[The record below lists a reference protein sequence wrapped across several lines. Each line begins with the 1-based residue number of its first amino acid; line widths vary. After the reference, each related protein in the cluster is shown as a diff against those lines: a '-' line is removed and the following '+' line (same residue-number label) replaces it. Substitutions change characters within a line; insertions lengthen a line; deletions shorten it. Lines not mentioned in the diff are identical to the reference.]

1 MDTAKATTTE
11 ASKMLEEALL
21 QMDGIINQSGQGAGG
36 GRGGIVGGDQTSAA
50 SSPNPNGSC
59 NILNERSVISNAN
72 VLSTAKTLALALQQ
86 VGLAAPTPDPVTAV
100 IIGEWL
106 DPHIPRP
113 SDDERVRRVLRDKE
127 SLALQYQMVA
137 DKVCEQAD
145 RIVELEGLL
154 AEKTQ
159 QLSAKDELL
168 QRQLCTRSELE
179 TQKLELMSALSELKL
194 HRAALERE
202 NMELK
207 NFENLTISQEPLR
220 RVAAPFGSM
229 GNLNQATQSPKTPPS
244 SLRHQI
250 HPLYHSLP
258 RSQCHKN
265 NNRPK
270 LPINPNHLSNNNNN
284 NNSTITNN
292 NSNKSCDNNRQRNVA
307 FASNE
312 KILIDDDCGRGGGS
326 GQDGMYDSFMSQS
339 NSNSTPSPTLKE
351 RSAKGFRQILGK
363 LRRSNSGNLELP
375 ALEQAEPEFRRGDR
389 ARATAGGR
397 IEWSTQTPQGSMN
410 SNRNWKE
417 WTLQDLCNWLNEIGL
432 QCYEDECRKW
442 LKNYPVSCFFNASP
456 VDIEKE
462 LGLKSPLHRKKIVLA
477 MDELCGREE
486 DPLALKAAQLDI
498 GWVVRWLDDIGLPQY
513 KDNFLQ
519 CKVDGRMLHRLTM
532 EDLAQLQVTSC
543 LHIASLRRG
552 IQCMREMDWNPECL
566 IRRSTKVPKRNSSEL
581 QEEQSEEIVDTS
593 LEYIA
598 LWTAHRVMEWL
609 RVADLSEYAPNLRG
623 AGVHGALMLYEPRFN
638 AELLAD
644 LLSIP
649 PSKTLLRRHL
659 ATHFKE
665 LLGRDVI
672 QGKRDTEAQPN
683 YQPLTITA
691 KLKPPKKTQFS
702 LKRRKSTKGLT
713 CGGTEIEW
721 TDYVC
726 PMNSGCTSNEPQHH
740 NNSNTSSSS
749 TNSTSNSTQLQ

>member
-1 MDTAKATTTE
+1 MDAAKSSSV
-11 ASKMLEEALL
+11 ASKMLEEALF
-21 QMDGIINQSGQGAGG
+21 QMDGIIKQQGGENQTQQ
-36 GRGGIVGGDQTSAA
+36 DQSNIKT
-50 SSPNPNGSC
+50 PPGNGSC
-59 NILNERSVISNAN
+59 NILERSVISNAN

-86 VGLAAPTPDPVTAV
+86 VGLAAPTPDTVTAV
-100 IIGEWL
+100 IIADWL
-106 DPHIPRP
+106 DPHIPRQE
-113 SDDERVRRVLRDKE
+113 DDERIRRLQRDKE

-137 DKVCEQAD
+137 DKLCEQAD

-154 AEKTQ
+154 AEKNQ

-207 NFENLTISQEPLR
+207 NFENMTITQEPLR
-220 RVAAPFGSM
+220 RIVAPFGSL
-229 GNLNQATQSPKTPPS
+229 GNLNQASGQAPKTPPS

-265 NNRPK
+265 NNKPK
-270 LPINPNHLSNNNNN
+270 LPINPHHNNNNNNN
-284 NNSTITNN
+284 NNSNTTNN
-292 NSNKSCDNNRQRNVA
+292 NSNKSFDNNTTTTTIASASKQRNVV

-312 KILIDDDCGRGGGS
+312 KILIDDDCGHSGTPDIMYGS
-326 GQDGMYDSFMSQS
+326 YISQS
-339 NSNSTPSPTLKE
+339 NTNSTPSPTLKE
-351 RSAKGFRQILGK
+351 RSAKGFRNIFGK
-363 LRRSNSGNLELP
+363 LRRSNSGNLEFP

-397 IEWSTQTPQGSMN
+397 IEWSTQAPQN
-410 SNRNWKE
+410 STNCNSYKNWSE
-417 WTLQDLCNWLNEIGL
+417 WSAQDICNWLSGELGL
-432 QCYEDECRKW
+432 QCYEEDCRKW
-442 LKNYPVSCFFNASP
+442 LKNYPASCFFKASP

-462 LGLKSPLHRKKIVLA
+462 LNLKSPLHRKKIVLA
-477 MDELCGREE
+477 IDELCGKEE
-486 DPLALKAAQLDI
+486 DVLAQKAAHLDM

-519 CKVDGRMLHRLTM
+519 AKVDGRMLHRLTM
-532 EDLAQLQVTSC
+532 EDLAHLQVTSC

-552 IQCMREMDWNPECL
+552 IQCMREMEWNPECL
-566 IRRSTKVPKRNSSEL
+566 IRRSTKVPKRNSSDNPDEQMDKNDEL
-581 QEEQSEEIVDTS
+581 DTS

-623 AGVHGALMLYEPRFN
+623 AGVHGGLMRYEPRFN

-672 QGKRDTEAQPN
+672 QGKRDAEAQPS

-691 KLKPPKKTQFS
+691 KIKPPKKTQFS

-726 PMNSGCTSNEPQHH
+726 PMTNTNEQH
-740 NNSNTSSSS
+740 NNSNTSSS
-749 TNSTSNSTQLQ
+749 TNSTSN

>member
-1 MDTAKATTTE
+1 M
-11 ASKMLEEALL
+11 
-21 QMDGIINQSGQGAGG
+21 
-36 GRGGIVGGDQTSAA
+36 
-50 SSPNPNGSC
+50 
-59 NILNERSVISNAN
+59 
-72 VLSTAKTLALALQQ
+72 
-86 VGLAAPTPDPVTAV
+86 
-100 IIGEWL
+100 
-106 DPHIPRP
+106 
-113 SDDERVRRVLRDKE
+113 
-127 SLALQYQMVA
+127 
-137 DKVCEQAD
+137 
-145 RIVELEGLL
+145 
-154 AEKTQ
+154 
-159 QLSAKDELL
+159 
-168 QRQLCTRSELE
+168 
-179 TQKLELMSALSELKL
+179 
-194 HRAALERE
+194 
-202 NMELK
+202 
-207 NFENLTISQEPLR
+207 
-220 RVAAPFGSM
+220 
-229 GNLNQATQSPKTPPS
+229 
-244 SLRHQI
+244 
-250 HPLYHSLP
+250 
-258 RSQCHKN
+258 
-265 NNRPK
+265 
-270 LPINPNHLSNNNNN
+270 
-284 NNSTITNN
+284 
-292 NSNKSCDNNRQRNVA
+292 
-307 FASNE
+307 
-312 KILIDDDCGRGGGS
+312 
-326 GQDGMYDSFMSQS
+326 
-339 NSNSTPSPTLKE
+339 
-351 RSAKGFRQILGK
+351 
-363 LRRSNSGNLELP
+363 
-375 ALEQAEPEFRRGDR
+375 
-389 ARATAGGR
+389 
-397 IEWSTQTPQGSMN
+397 
-410 SNRNWKE
+410 
-417 WTLQDLCNWLNEIGL
+417 
-432 QCYEDECRKW
+432 
-442 LKNYPVSCFFNASP
+442 SCFFNASP